1 MHVICPSFL
10 LTHPPTHSSLP
21 SPHRQGLPDEWKTV
35 LQCSGITRDEV
46 RENPQQVLDVLQ
58 FHMQGPPPKMPSRS
72 TLKRDVV
79 KAINIIMDVN
89 PNTIYK
95 RVKKLGEGASGVVY
109 VGEGERSSGIEMN
122 TPRKSCILW
131 GK

>member
-1 MHVICPSFL
+1 MPRYVQEKGVGACSVPPL
-10 LTHPPTHSSLP
+10 LTHPPTHSSL
-21 SPHRQGLPDEWKTV
+21 SPPHQGLPDEWKTV

-95 RVKKLGEGASGVVY
+95 RVKKG
-109 VGEGERSSGIEMN
+109 
-122 TPRKSCILW
+122 
-131 GK
+131 

>member
-1 MHVICPSFL
+1 M
-10 LTHPPTHSSLP
+10 
-21 SPHRQGLPDEWKTV
+21 

-131 GK
+131 GRLASSGDD